1 MNLVE
6 RESFSNKKSVLII
19 KYFLIA
25 LVLLQPVFDCYYFYT
40 DELASVIGFTIPP
53 LLAVFWVA
61 AMLFFFLILDF
72 RNFRKKSTMILFA
85 YFAICIVYFIIH
97 HLTNQSFHSV
107 VPGDFGYSMVNE
119 AYYVVRLILPFII
132 LYLTYE
138 LRISRDEF
146 YKMIEFLCIVISA
159 TIVISNLFKISL
171 SSYTNEVISDNIFS
185 WFTKLD
191 EYNATELTSKGFFSY
206 ANQISALL
214 MFIFPILLYRMATS
228 FKLWRAIAVMLQ
240 AIAMIMIGT
249 KTAAYG
255 LPLELITFALVMLFS
270 GAIQKKLN
278 RNTFYEKRFVLLTLC
293 LALAAAAAI
302 LPRSPVLQKQTI
314 RQQTIAEREKLERET
329 LKVEESDEY
338 YQLPFEERVAYIE
351 DNYYNY
357 SLYEDFVKKSYP
369 YENDPDFWYEILS
382 EPLVNR
388 MDFRFLEFAMM
399 NRVIDINNDPMDP
412 WFGISATRETN
423 IFKIERDYIAQYYSM
438 GIVGVAIFMAPFVV
452 LAVFFSFY
460 SLLKKNREHIF
471 EYLMLSMA
479 IDVVLLIGLITGNCL
494 DGLFITIVLGLF
506 SGRVLLNI
514 KESKK
519 TQA

>member
-1 MNLVE
+1 MVE
-6 RESFSNKKSVLII
+6 KESFSNKKSVLLI

-25 LVLLQPVFDCYYFYT
+25 LVLLQPIFDCYYFYT
-40 DELASVIGFTIPP
+40 DELASIIGFTIPP

-85 YFAICIVYFIIH
+85 YFAVCIVYFIIH
-97 HLTNQSFHSV
+97 HLTNRSFNSV

-138 LRISRDEF
+138 LRISKEEF
-146 YKMIEFLCIVISA
+146 YRIIEFLCVVVSG

-171 SSYTNEVISDNIFS
+171 SSYTNLVIEDNIFS

-191 EYNATELTSKGFFSY
+191 EYNPVELTSKGFFSY

-214 MFIFPILLYRMATS
+214 MFLTPILLYRMASS
-228 FKLWRAIAVMLQ
+228 FKVWRAIAVIVQ
-240 AIAMIMIGT
+240 ALAMIIIGT

-255 LPLELITFALVMLFS
+255 LPLELVTFALVLLFS

-278 RNTFYEKRFVLLTLC
+278 RSTFREKRFVLLTLC
-293 LALAAAAAI
+293 LTLALCAII
-302 LPRSPVLQKQTI
+302 LPRAPVLQKQTA
-314 RQQTIAEREKLERET
+314 RQETIAEREKLERET
-329 LKVEESDEY
+329 LEIEEPDAY
-338 YQLPFEERVAYIE
+338 YQLSLEERAAYIE

-357 SLYEDFVKKSYP
+357 SLNEDFVKKSYP
-369 YENDPDFWYEILS
+369 YQYDPDFWYEILD
-382 EPLVNR
+382 EPLVQR
-388 MDFRFLEFAMM
+388 MDFRFLEFSMI
-399 NRVIDINNDPMDP
+399 NRVIEINDDPMDP

-423 IFKIERDYIAQYYSM
+423 IFKVERDYIAQYYSM
-438 GIVGVAIFMAPFVV
+438 GIIGVAIFMLPFVL
-452 LAVFFSFY
+452 LAVFYSFY
-460 SLLKKNREHIF
+460 SLLKKNRAHVF

-514 KESKK
+514 KESK
-519 TQA
+519 QAQS